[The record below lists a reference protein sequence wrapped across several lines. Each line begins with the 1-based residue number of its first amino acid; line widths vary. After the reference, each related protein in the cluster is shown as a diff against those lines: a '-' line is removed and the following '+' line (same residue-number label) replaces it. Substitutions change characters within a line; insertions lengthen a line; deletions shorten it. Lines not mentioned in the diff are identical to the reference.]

1 MRRIVIVCN
10 PRSSRYA
17 RVRREVLDFLMN
29 PNFLREKYGITGVTI
44 FRYEVEPTNVDDNAM
59 KLSKLLHDDD
69 LVLSVGGDA
78 TGVIGLNA
86 VMHSGKDAILAAL
99 PYGNFNDLA
108 RTLGIKKLDDVFK
121 AETKKLYPLDVI
133 VNDEHFRYASC
144 YVTVGMMAE
153 AVELFDSKKVRTGL
167 RKKKNRAVR
176 SYFELAKWYFC
187 HRHKKVFLPDF
198 KLNGDALFHKRSDY
212 IAVNG
217 KSLARV
223 IRGRRNAF
231 QPDVFARKIGKLTS
245 FVRLVWFMAKGM
257 LCRISGEEVLREDT
271 IEFIEPANV
280 EIQAEGEYKKFENL
294 KKIQIKKSK
303 DFIKV
308 ISLK

>member
-17 RVRREVLDFLMN
+17 RVRKEVLDFLMN
-29 PNFLREKYGITGVTI
+29 PNFLREKYGLTGVTI
-44 FRYEVEPTNVDDNAM
+44 FRYEVAPTNVDDNAL

-86 VMHSGKDAILAAL
+86 VMLSGKDATLAAL

-108 RTLGIKKLDDVFK
+108 RTLGIKKLDDIFR
-121 AETKKLYPLDVI
+121 AETRKLFPLEII
-133 VNDEHFRYASC
+133 VDDCHFRYASC
-144 YVTVGMMAE
+144 YATVGMMAE

-167 RKKKNRAVR
+167 RKRKNRAVR
-176 SYFELAKWYFC
+176 SYFELAKWYFG

-198 KLNGDALFHKRSDY
+198 KMNNVLMHRKSDY
-212 IAVNG
+212 IVVNG

-223 IRGRRNAF
+223 IRGRKNAF
-231 QPDVFARKIGKLTS
+231 SPEVFTKKVGKLTS

-257 LCRISGEEVLREDT
+257 LCRISGEDVLKEDT

-280 EIQAEGEYKKFENL
+280 EIQAEGEYKRFESI

-303 DFIKV
+303 VFVKV

>member
-1 MRRIVIVCN
+1 MRK
-10 PRSSRYA
+10 
-17 RVRREVLDFLMN
+17 EVLDFLMN
-29 PNFLREKYGITGVTI
+29 PNFLREKYGLTGVTI
-44 FRYEVEPTNVDDNAM
+44 FRYEVAPTNVDDNAL

-86 VMHSGKDAILAAL
+86 VMLSGKDATLAAL

-108 RTLGIKKLDDVFK
+108 RTLGVKKLDDIFR
-121 AETKKLYPLDVI
+121 AETKKLFPLDII
-133 VNDEHFRYASC
+133 VDDCHFRYASC
-144 YVTVGMMAE
+144 YTIVGMMAE

-167 RKKKNRAVR
+167 RKRKNRAVR
-176 SYFELAKWYFC
+176 SYFELAKWYFI

-198 KLNGDALFHKRSDY
+198 MMNDVLMRRKSDY
-212 IAVNG
+212 IVVNG

-223 IRGRRNAF
+223 IRGRKNAF
-231 QPDVFARKIGKLTS
+231 SPEVFTRKVGKLTS

-257 LCRISGEEVLREDT
+257 LYRIPGEEVLKEDT

-280 EIQAEGEYKKFENL
+280 EIQAEGEYKIFESI

-303 DFIKV
+303 AFVKV

>member
-17 RVRREVLDFLMN
+17 RVRKEVLDFLMN
-29 PNFLREKYGITGVTI
+29 PNFLREKYGLTGVTI
-44 FRYEVEPTNVDDNAM
+44 FRYEVAPTNVDDNAL

-86 VMHSGKDAILAAL
+86 VMLSGKDATLAAL

-108 RTLGIKKLDDVFK
+108 RTLGIKKFDDIFR
-121 AETKKLYPLDVI
+121 AETKKLFPLDII
-133 VNDEHFRYASC
+133 VDDCHFRYASC

-167 RKKKNRAVR
+167 RKRKNRAVR
-176 SYFELAKWYFC
+176 SYFELAKWYFI

-198 KLNGDALFHKRSDY
+198 MMNSVLMRRKSDY
-212 IAVNG
+212 IVVNG

-223 IRGRRNAF
+223 IRGRKNAF
-231 QPDVFARKIGKLTS
+231 SPEVFTRKVGKLTS

-257 LCRISGEEVLREDT
+257 LCRISGEEVLKEDT
-271 IEFIEPANV
+271 IDFIEPANV
-280 EIQAEGEYKKFENL
+280 EIQAEGEYKKFENI
-294 KKIQIKKSK
+294 KKIQIKKNK
-303 DFIKV
+303 AFVKV
-308 ISLK
+308 ISLE

>member
-17 RVRREVLDFLMN
+17 RVRKEVLDFLMN
-29 PNFLREKYGITGVTI
+29 PNFLREKYGLTGVTI
-44 FRYEVEPTNVDDNAM
+44 FRYEVAPTNVDDNAS

-86 VMHSGKDAILAAL
+86 VMLSGKDATLAAL

-108 RTLGIKKLDDVFK
+108 RTLGIKKLDDIFR
-121 AETKKLYPLDVI
+121 AETKKLFPLDII
-133 VNDEHFRYASC
+133 VDDCHFRYASC
-144 YVTVGMMAE
+144 YATVGMMAE

-167 RKKKNRAVR
+167 RKRKNRAVR
-176 SYFELAKWYFC
+176 SYFELAKWYFI

-198 KLNGDALFHKRSDY
+198 MMNNVLMRRKSDY
-212 IAVNG
+212 IVVNG

-223 IRGRRNAF
+223 IRGRKNAF
-231 QPDVFARKIGKLTS
+231 SPEVFTRKVGKLTS

-257 LCRISGEEVLREDT
+257 LCRISGEEVLREDV

-280 EIQAEGEYKKFENL
+280 EIQAEGEYKKFEDI

-303 DFIKV
+303 AFVKV

>member
-17 RVRREVLDFLMN
+17 RVRKEVLDFLMN
-29 PNFLREKYGITGVTI
+29 PNFLREKYGLTGVTI
-44 FRYEVEPTNVDDNAM
+44 FRYEVAPTNVDDNAL

-86 VMHSGKDAILAAL
+86 VMLSGKDATLAAL

-108 RTLGIKKLDDVFK
+108 RTLGVKKLDDIFR
-121 AETKKLYPLDVI
+121 AETKKLFPLDIFV
-133 VNDEHFRYASC
+133 DDCHFRYASC

-167 RKKKNRAVR
+167 RKRKNRAVR
-176 SYFELAKWYFC
+176 SYFELAKWYFI

-198 KLNGDALFHKRSDY
+198 MMNDVLMRRKSDY
-212 IAVNG
+212 IVVNG

-223 IRGRRNAF
+223 IRGRKNAF
-231 QPDVFARKIGKLTS
+231 SPDVFTRKVGKLTS

-257 LCRISGEEVLREDT
+257 LYRISGEEVLKEDT

-280 EIQAEGEYKKFENL
+280 EIQAEGEYKIFESI

-303 DFIKV
+303 AFVKV